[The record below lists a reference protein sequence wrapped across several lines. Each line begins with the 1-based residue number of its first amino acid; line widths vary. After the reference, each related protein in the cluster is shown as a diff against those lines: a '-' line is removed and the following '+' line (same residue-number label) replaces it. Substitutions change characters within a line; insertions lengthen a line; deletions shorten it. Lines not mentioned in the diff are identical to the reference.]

1 MQKLVEM
8 WHNDFDANDG
18 HELDEWCDG
27 YKKHKEWKKKI
38 GGPWYNRIVRCNN
51 ELQTLGTC

>member
-38 GGPWYNRIVRCNN
+38 GGP
-51 ELQTLGTC
+51 